1 MSWGTKIA
9 FLYIGFVLM
18 IVFLVFKSN
27 NEKVDLVSPDYY
39 AQELKFQDKIDG
51 QNNMNSL
58 SGKVEYSA
66 KNQSVEI
73 KFPNELIGKIK
84 TGDILFYRPSD
95 SSLDITDKLNLDSLG
110 AQTITNSKFKRG
122 VYRME
127 IKCALDDKKYYF
139 EEQIFMN

>member
-1 MSWGTKIA
+1 
-9 FLYIGFVLM
+9 M
-18 IVFLVFKSN
+18 IVFLVYKSN

-58 SGKVEYSA
+58 SGKVEYTA
-66 KNQSVEI
+66 KNQTVEL
-73 KFPNELIGKIK
+73 KFPAEFFGKI
-84 TGDILFYRPSD
+84 TAGEILFYRPSD
-95 SSLDITDKLNLDSLG
+95 AALDIKGKLSLDSLG
-110 AQTITNSKFKRG
+110 RQKITNSNFKRG

-127 IKCALDDKKYYF
+127 IKCALDKKQFYF